1 MATTTLKTRSNA
13 RSVSA
18 FLAKI
23 KDKKARDDCKTVL
36 RMMKSATGAKPT
48 MWGSSI
54 VGFGKFHYESR
65 SGQVGDWFLTGF
77 SPRKQYL
84 TLYIMAGFKQHGN
97 LMKKLGAYKTGVG
110 CLYLKSLDDVQPRAL
125 ESLIR
130 KSVKYMRVLHKGKE

>member
-1 MATTTLKTRSNA
+1 MAKSNLKTRANKG
-13 RSVSA
+13 SVSA

-23 KDKKARDDCKTVL
+23 KDKKTRDDCKTVL

-48 MWGSSI
+48 MWGSAI

-84 TLYIMAGFKQHGN
+84 TLYIMAGFKQHAD
-97 LMKKLGAYKTGVG
+97 LMKKLGTYKTGVG

-125 ESLIR
+125 ESLIKR
-130 KSVKYMRVLHKGKE
+130 SVKHMKVLYKVKG